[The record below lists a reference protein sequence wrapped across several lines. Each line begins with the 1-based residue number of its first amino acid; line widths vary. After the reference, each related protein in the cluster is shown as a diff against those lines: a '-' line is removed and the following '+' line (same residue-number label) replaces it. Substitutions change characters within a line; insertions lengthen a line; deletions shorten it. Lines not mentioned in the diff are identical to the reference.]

1 MVKQCGRTRIKP
13 KAYAQSPM
21 KVKMVNK
28 IKEIALKT
36 WNILNGKDADMDGDV
51 DIDDAMLKAKRKAE
65 SEKKNAKEK

>member
-1 MVKQCGRTRIKP
+1 
-13 KAYAQSPM
+13 
-21 KVKMVNK
+21 MVNK

-65 SEKKNAKEK
+65 SEKKNAREK